1 MTCGREL
8 VGAVKARGSHVDRV
22 GLPVM
27 PVGKPRDRLRARRPA
42 ARYAVADRRS
52 KRFPGH
58 PVSHPPAETPT
69 LTGITAHPF
78 ALPFSMPATILAAHH
93 SLFAVPNLAEWNA

>member
-27 PVGKPRDRLRARRPA
+27 PEGKPRDRLRAGRSA
-42 ARYAVADRRS
+42 ARYAVADCRS
-52 KRFPGH
+52 KRLPSH

-69 LTGITAHPF
+69 LARITAHHF
-78 ALPFSMPATILAAHH
+78 SLPFSVPANILAARRN
-93 SLFAVPNLAEWNA
+93 LFAVPNLTERSA